1 MKTKKR
7 AGATSRFTRGRKV
20 VAKKTRRHGRPQK
33 TDKKRSEGLFER
45 TLDRLTPA

>member
-7 AGATSRFTRGRKV
+7 AGATNRRKV
-20 VAKKTRRHGRPQK
+20 VAKKTRRHGRPRK
-33 TDKKRSEGLFER
+33 TDKKRSEGLLER